1 MNNFLRTWALGALLG
16 AGLVPLTTQAT
27 EAAEPAASKASTV
40 ISRTGHAIQSKGE
53 AVVGAVER
61 GVKKG
66 ASAVEHGVTVAGH
79 AVERAAQKVGLPAS
93 SASSASAPR

>member
-1 MNNFLRTWALGALLG
+1 MNNVLRTWTLGALLG
-16 AGLVPLTTQAT
+16 ASLVPLTVQAT

-40 ISRTGHAIQSKGE
+40 ITRTGHAIQSKGE
-53 AVVGAVER
+53 AVVGAVGR

-66 ASAVEHGVTVAGH
+66 ASAVEHGFAVAGS

-93 SASSASAPR
+93 SASAPR

>member
-1 MNNFLRTWALGALLG
+1 MKKRHLRSWALGALIAL
-16 AGLVPLTTQAT
+16 ALVPLHTRAA
-27 EAAEPAASKASTV
+27 EAAEPAASKASSAIT
-40 ISRTGHAIQSKGE
+40 RTGQAIQSKGE

-66 ASAVEHGVTVAGH
+66 ASAVEHGFAVAGS

-93 SASSASAPR
+93 SASATK